1 MVVYEVNMTCSFHK
15 RNQFIR
21 KISVGPMKLIY
32 QVKKNAFGACV
43 LRQLTYLEK
52 LDCFGG
58 GYPNDKLIYTQGAI
72 KQREK

>member
-1 MVVYEVNMTCSFHK
+1 
-15 RNQFIR
+15 
-21 KISVGPMKLIY
+21 MKWIY